1 MIAHRRNF
9 KFAAM
14 AAMAALAIAVVF
26 LILGT
31 QANRQSKLTVIANGM
46 MVDIPLDDDMF
57 REEELAWGPGGF
69 LSSNPGAAEHL
80 EALREGNRAY
90 NRQFIYFGTSG
101 VAGLA
106 ALCILFAGWRTKPDN
121 RDGVAN

>member
-1 MIAHRRNF
+1 MIGHRRNL
-9 KFAAM
+9 KFAV
-14 AAMAALAIAVVF
+14 MAALAIAVTF
-26 LILGT
+26 LILGI

-80 EALREGNRAY
+80 DALRVGNRAY
-90 NRQFIYFGTSG
+90 KRQFTYFGASG
-101 VAGLA
+101 VAGFV
-106 ALCILFAGWRTKPDN
+106 ALWFLFAEWRAKRER
-121 RDGVAN
+121 RDKDAK